1 MNPLQL
7 RKEVPADKWSAG
19 TSFVL
24 LLLQQAYILKQRE
37 DHC

>member
-7 RKEVPADKWSAG
+7 RKEVPVDHLSAG
-19 TSFVL
+19 TSFML